1 MDNDII
7 NVSDDNIILL
17 ENINIPNILNKLTYY
32 KNIIQATLISTQ
44 NLKKLDILTA
54 NNIKISHSNLND
66 VFKKIS
72 NLENLI
78 NCNQYSNK
86 IVIDE
91 LQDIND
97 NISLIFKN
105 YGTNNIFDMLSICF
119 GSNYYK
125 QNILTLNDIQK
136 DKFNLI
142 NKFCRPISYKL
153 IAWTDDEIKNNKS
166 IPVPKNRI
174 VEDIHYATTS
184 NILDGYDMVRTND
197 NFNIKV
203 SGVKF
208 IFKNFLEK
216 KTLIINTIVED
227 IIINCSDSKFI
238 NDQYE
243 HLIELKNDNSIEDKK
258 AFENF
263 CLFMTLKD
271 FFISD
276 ITELKQ
282 RFLNCINQLDLM
294 KQKTIIQL
302 TREFLNDDLYY
313 QRKTILLLL
322 IKSHEHEYQYLSY
335 LLYDLLTNDSN
346 DNIDTQDQITIFDSF
361 SWHCKNY
368 FRDAMK
374 QTINYTNSL
383 SLFDSSKIPLEQQIC
398 LLKASE
404 KVKAKA
410 MVKLKEVK
418 AKSEDSGAK
427 ARQYL
432 ESLLKVPFGIYKIEP
447 ILNISKETI
456 KDFCTLVLQI
466 KENDNNFEHFPI
478 KINYTSVEVKEYAK
492 ILEKNCIISFKEKF
506 AEQIYLLLTDTK
518 RNDIISNVNNIN
530 LFNKLN
536 KIKHQKLLHSGKK
549 IEYMKKN
556 IKEFIYTFKNNPFV
570 LSNVAKLCNQN
581 ININN
586 ILPEIESGINK
597 INNNNQIIDKYITSV
612 KDTLN
617 QSVYGHEKAK
627 RQIERIIGQWINGTD
642 SGYCFGFE
650 GPPGV
655 GKTSLAKNGI
665 SKCLIDNSGN
675 SRPFAF
681 IALGGS
687 SNSSTLDGHNYTYV
701 GSTWGRIVDIL
712 METKCMNP
720 IIFIDEL
727 DKVSKTEN
735 GKEIIGILTHLIDPT
750 QNDTYQDKYFSGI
763 DLDLS
768 KALFIFSYNDASL
781 IDRIL
786 LDRIHRV
793 KFEYLTIQDKII
805 ITQTYLLPEIF
816 SKMGLNDI
824 IEISEEIIEFVIS
837 EYTAEPG
844 VRKLKEILF
853 EIIGEINLSIL
864 QNQFTIHLPIVLTAD
879 DIKNIY
885 LKDKISVNEKKI
897 HSSPQIGLISGLW
910 ANAMGMGGILPIE
923 CCWCSSNHFLDL
935 KLTGMQGDVMKES
948 MAVAKTIATNLAL
961 EYKDGEFLQNIFKKK
976 EEINLMGLHIHVP
989 EGSTPKDGPSAG
1001 AAITSTLYSRFTNRK
1016 IRNDVAMTGEIC
1028 LQGKITAIGGL
1039 DLKIMGAI
1047 RAGVKLI
1054 LFPKENH
1061 KDFEDIKN
1069 KNLINKLM
1077 EGIEFKEVSTINEVF
1092 EIIFVD

>member
-1 MDNDII
+1 MENDII
-7 NVSDDNIILL
+7 NDSDDNIILL
-17 ENINIPNILNKLTYY
+17 ESINIPNILNKLIYY
-32 KNIIQATLISTQ
+32 KNLVQQTFISTQ

-54 NNIKISHSNLND
+54 NNIKIAHSNLND

-91 LQDIND
+91 LQEIND

-125 QNILTLNDIQK
+125 QNILNLDELNL

-153 IAWTDDEIKNNKS
+153 IAWTDEENNDKP
-166 IPVPKNRI
+166 ILKNRI

-184 NILDGYDMVRTND
+184 NILDGYDLVRTND
-197 NFNIKV
+197 NFIIKV

-208 IFKNFLEK
+208 IFKNCLEK
-216 KTLIINTIVED
+216 KSLIINTIVED
-227 IIINCSDSKFI
+227 IIVSCSDSKFI
-238 NDQYE
+238 NGQYQQ
-243 HLIELKNDNSIEDKK
+243 LLELKNDESIEDKM

-271 FFISD
+271 FLISD
-276 ITELKQ
+276 TAELKQ
-282 RFLNCINQLDLM
+282 QFHNYMNQLDLI

-302 TREFLNDDLYY
+302 TREFLNDELYY
-313 QRKTILLLL
+313 QRNTILLLL

-361 SWHCKNY
+361 SWYIKNY

-398 LLKASE
+398 LLKANE

-432 ESLLKVPFGIYKIEP
+432 ESLLKIPFGIYKIEP
-447 ILNISKETI
+447 ILNLSKETI
-456 KDFCTLVLQI
+456 KDFCILVSKI
-466 KENDNNFEHFPI
+466 KENDINFNYFPY

-492 ILEKNCIISFKEKF
+492 ILEKNCVISFKEKF
-506 AEQIYLLLTDTK
+506 SLEIYELLTNVK
-518 RNDIISNVNNIN
+518 RNEIISNVNNIN
-530 LFNKLN
+530 LYNKLN
-536 KIKHQKLLHSGKK
+536 KIKYQKLLHSGKK
-549 IEYMKKN
+549 IEFMKN
-556 IKEFIYTFKNNPFV
+556 HIKDYINNFKENPFH
-570 LSNVAKLCNQN
+570 LSNLAKLCNQT

-586 ILPEIESGINK
+586 ILPEIESGLLK
-597 INNNNQIIDKYITSV
+597 INNNNLIIDNYMKSV
-612 KDTLN
+612 KNTLN
-617 QSVYGHEKAK
+617 ESVYGHDKAK
-627 RQIERIIGQWINGTD
+627 RQIERIIGQWINGDD

-665 SKCLIDNSGN
+665 SKSLIDDFGN

-763 DLDLS
+763 ELDLS
-768 KALFIFSYNDASL
+768 KALFIFSYNDVSL

-793 KFEYLTIQDKII
+793 KFDYLTIQDKII
-805 ITQTYLLPEIF
+805 ITKTYLLPEIF
-816 SKMGLNDI
+816 SKMGLHDI
-824 IEISEEIIEFVIS
+824 IEISEEIIEFIIV

-864 QNQFTIHLPIVLTAD
+864 QNKFTIILPIVLTAD

-885 LKDKISVNEKKI
+885 LKDKITVNEKKI
-897 HSSPQIGLISGLW
+897 HDNSQVGIISGLW

-923 CCWCSSNHFLDL
+923 CSWCSSNIFLDL

-961 EYKDGEFLQNIFKKK
+961 EYKNGEYLQEIFKKK
-976 EEINLMGLHIHVP
+976 EDINLMGLHIHVP

-1016 IRNDVAMTGEIC
+1016 IRNDVAITGEIC

-1061 KDFEDIKN
+1061 KDFEDIKS
-1069 KNLINKLM
+1069 KNIINKSM
-1077 EGIEFKEVSTINEVF
+1077 EGIEFKEVSTIYEVF

>member
-7 NVSDDNIILL
+7 NDSDDNIILL
-17 ENINIPNILNKLTYY
+17 ESINIPNILNKLTYY
-32 KNIIQATLISTQ
+32 KNLVQQTFISTQ

-54 NNIKISHSNLND
+54 NNIKIAHSNLND

-91 LQDIND
+91 LQEIND

-125 QNILTLNDIQK
+125 QNILNLDELIQ

-153 IAWTDDEIKNNKS
+153 IAWTDEEIKNNKP
-166 IPVPKNRI
+166 IPKNRI

-184 NILDGYDMVRTND
+184 NILDGYDLVRTHD
-197 NFNIKV
+197 NFIIKV

-208 IFKNFLEK
+208 IFKNPLEK

-227 IIINCSDSKFI
+227 IIVSCSDSKFI
-238 NDQYE
+238 NDQYQQ
-243 HLIELKNDNSIEDKK
+243 LTELKNDESIEDKL

-271 FFISD
+271 FLISD
-276 ITELKQ
+276 TSELKQ
-282 RFLNCINQLDLM
+282 QFLNYINQLELI

-313 QRKTILLLL
+313 QRNTIFLLL

-346 DNIDTQDQITIFDSF
+346 DNIDTQDQISIFDSF
-361 SWHCKNY
+361 SWYIKNY

-398 LLKASE
+398 LLKANE

-432 ESLLKVPFGIYKIEP
+432 ESLLKIPFGIYKIEP
-447 ILNISKETI
+447 ILNLSKETV
-456 KDFCTLVLQI
+456 KDFCILVSKI
-466 KENDNNFEHFPI
+466 KENDSTFNYFPF
-478 KINYTSVEVKEYAK
+478 KINYNSVEVKEYSK
-492 ILEKNCIISFKEKF
+492 ILKENCVISFKEKF
-506 AEQIYLLLTDTK
+506 SSQMYELLTNVK

-530 LFNKLN
+530 LYNKLN
-536 KIKHQKLLHSGKK
+536 NIKYQKLLHSGKK
-549 IEYMKKN
+549 IEYMKKHIKDYIN
-556 IKEFIYTFKNNPFV
+556 IFKEDPFH
-570 LSNVAKLCNQN
+570 LSNLAKLCNQHL
-581 ININN
+581 NINN
-586 ILPEIESGINK
+586 IVPEIESGLDK
-597 INNNNQIIDKYITSV
+597 INNNNLIIDNYMKSV
-612 KDTLN
+612 KNTLN
-617 QSVYGHEKAK
+617 ESVYGHEKAK
-627 RQIERIIGQWINGTD
+627 RQIERIIGQWINGND

-665 SKCLIDNSGN
+665 SKCLIDDSGN

-768 KALFIFSYNDASL
+768 KALFIFSYNDVSL

-793 KFEYLTIQDKII
+793 KFDYLTIKDKIV
-805 ITQTYLLPEIF
+805 ITKTYLLPEIF

-824 IEISEEIIEFVIS
+824 IDISEEIIEFIIV

-864 QNQFTIHLPIVLTAD
+864 QNKFTLNLPIVLTAD

-897 HSSPQIGLISGLW
+897 HENPQVGIISGLW

-923 CCWCSSNHFLDL
+923 CSWCSSNHFLDL

-961 EYKDGEFLQNIFKKK
+961 EYKNGEFLQQIFKKK
-976 EEINLMGLHIHVP
+976 EDINLMGLHIHVP

-1016 IRNDVAMTGEIC
+1016 IRNDVAITGEIC

-1054 LFPKENH
+1054 LFPKDNH
-1061 KDFEDIKN
+1061 KDFEEIKS
-1069 KNLINKLM
+1069 KNLINKSM
-1077 EGIEFKEVSTINEVF
+1077 EDIEFKEVSTIYEVF

>member
-1 MDNDII
+1 MENDII
-7 NVSDDNIILL
+7 NDSDDNIILL
-17 ENINIPNILNKLTYY
+17 ESINIPNILNKLTYY
-32 KNIIQATLISTQ
+32 KNLVQQTFISTQ

-54 NNIKISHSNLND
+54 NNIKIAHSNLND
-66 VFKKIS
+66 VFNKIS

-91 LQDIND
+91 LQEIND

-125 QNILTLNDIQK
+125 QNILNLDELKQ

-153 IAWTDDEIKNNKS
+153 IAWTDEEIKNNKP
-166 IPVPKNRI
+166 IPKNRI

-184 NILDGYDMVRTND
+184 NILDGYDLVRTND
-197 NFNIKV
+197 NFIIKV

-208 IFKNFLEK
+208 IFKNPLEK

-227 IIINCSDSKFI
+227 IIVGCSDSKFI
-238 NDQYE
+238 NDQYQQ
-243 HLIELKNDNSIEDKK
+243 LTELKNDESIEDKL

-271 FFISD
+271 FLISD
-276 ITELKQ
+276 TSELKQ
-282 RFLNCINQLDLM
+282 QFLNYMNQLELI

-313 QRKTILLLL
+313 QRNTIFLLL

-346 DNIDTQDQITIFDSF
+346 DNIDTQDQISIFDSF
-361 SWHCKNY
+361 SWYIKNY

-398 LLKASE
+398 LLKANE

-432 ESLLKVPFGIYKIEP
+432 ESLLKIPFGIYKIEP
-447 ILNISKETI
+447 ILNLSKETV
-456 KDFCTLVLQI
+456 KDFCILVSKI
-466 KENDNNFEHFPI
+466 KENDSTFNYFPF
-478 KINYTSVEVKEYAK
+478 KVNYNSVEVKEYSK
-492 ILEKNCIISFKEKF
+492 ILKEKCVISFKEKF
-506 AEQIYLLLTDTK
+506 SSQIYELLTNVK
-518 RNDIISNVNNIN
+518 RNEIISNVNNIN
-530 LFNKLN
+530 LYNKLN
-536 KIKHQKLLHSGKK
+536 NIKYQKLLHSGKK
-549 IEYMKKN
+549 IEYMKKHIKDYIN
-556 IKEFIYTFKNNPFV
+556 IFKEDPFH
-570 LSNVAKLCNQN
+570 LSNLAKLCNQHL
-581 ININN
+581 NINN
-586 ILPEIESGINK
+586 IVPEIESGLEK
-597 INNNNQIIDKYITSV
+597 INNNNLIIDNYMKSV
-612 KDTLN
+612 KNTLN
-617 QSVYGHEKAK
+617 ESVYGHDKAK
-627 RQIERIIGQWINGTD
+627 RQIERIIGQWINGND

-665 SKCLIDNSGN
+665 SKCLIDDSGN

-768 KALFIFSYNDASL
+768 KALFIFSYNDVSL

-793 KFEYLTIQDKII
+793 KFDYLTIKDKII
-805 ITQTYLLPEIF
+805 ITKTYLLPEIF

-824 IEISEEIIEFVIS
+824 IDISEEIIEFIIV

-864 QNQFTIHLPIVLTAD
+864 QNKFTLNLPIVLTAD

-897 HSSPQIGLISGLW
+897 HENPQVGIISGLW

-923 CCWCSSNHFLDL
+923 CSWCSSNHFLDL

-961 EYKDGEFLQNIFKKK
+961 EYKNGEFLQQIFKKK
-976 EEINLMGLHIHVP
+976 EDINLMGLHIHVP

-1016 IRNDVAMTGEIC
+1016 IRNDVAITGEIC

-1054 LFPKENH
+1054 LFPKDNH
-1061 KDFEDIKN
+1061 KDFEEIKS
-1069 KNLINKLM
+1069 KNLINKSM
-1077 EGIEFKEVSTINEVF
+1077 EDIEFKEVSTIYEVF